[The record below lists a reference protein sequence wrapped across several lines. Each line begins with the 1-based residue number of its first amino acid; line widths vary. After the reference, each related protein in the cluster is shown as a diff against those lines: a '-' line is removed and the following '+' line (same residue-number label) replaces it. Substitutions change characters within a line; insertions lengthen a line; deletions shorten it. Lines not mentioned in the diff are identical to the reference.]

1 MDATPLKDGNGK
13 ELCRL
18 HDTVQQ
24 HLRALK
30 AMDHE
35 PSGPFVTSIL
45 ELKLD
50 ADTMFE
56 WQRYSQDYL
65 GVPHYQKLLEAG
77 FDSNHHK

>member
-1 MDATPLKDGNGK
+1 MRLILEAPALKEGTGK
-13 ELCRL
+13 ELRHP

-30 AMDHE
+30 AMDYE

-50 ADTMFE
+50 VNT
-56 WQRYSQDYL
+56 
-65 GVPHYQKLLEAG
+65 V
-77 FDSNHHK
+77 